1 MTASFTRAF
10 LTHDLPLDVVHDVDG
25 GLLGRGDHLLRVS
38 AGAVLLL
45 TSQSVSNVQTLLTHR
60 VVHGDCSLPPLQSL
74 PPGHM
79 FSTGQTSPDALS
91 KHNPHLTLTPVT
103 PG

>member
-25 GLLGRGDHLLRVS
+25 GLLGRGDHLLRVP

-45 TSQSVSNVQTLLTHR
+45 TSQSVSVGLSLLCQKAIEDEKS
-60 VVHGDCSLPPLQSL
+60 VLSPSPQLFSPQSPQSNPVPAQINPKGDW
-74 PPGHM
+74 G
-79 FSTGQTSPDALS
+79 
-91 KHNPHLTLTPVT
+91 
-103 PG
+103 